1 MKRIINTIFLLLLMP
16 LGAMSQVSKGN
27 VTQLMAEANR
37 FFDAGEYKQAKDKY
51 SDVYLDYGNR
61 EAFDRVNIC
70 TECLNLLSKAMNF
83 EREDNYTSA
92 IDVYQ
97 SILRLNSKDPNVA
110 KYIANCKKKQY
121 QPMLDKAQS
130 LYREGNYRQAQ
141 SNLNQYIFSTGVSEE
156 DLSNSIAKCIYLLT
170 LAEAAYN
177 NKNYTQAENYYNQI
191 IQINPTD
198 ANSAK
203 AIAVIK
209 DHRNTEI
216 SINEDRRKKILEEG
230 YVDLGLPSKTCWKS
244 QNESEDYFTYSE
256 AMSLYGSALPTPN
269 QVRELIAKCTW
280 TWTGHG
286 YSIRGPNG
294 NTIYLPAMG
303 AKYSDHSRAKIGN
316 RGHYWTTDQ
325 SRDLRFF
332 PSNWYQLDFHTDTS
346 KKKTDRFSVRL
357 VKVFD

>member
-1 MKRIINTIFLLLLMP
+1 MP
-16 LGAMSQVSKGN
+16 LGAMSQTSRGN
-27 VTQLMAEANR
+27 ASQLMAEANR
-37 FFDAGEYKQAKDKY
+37 FFESGEYKQAKDKY
-51 SDVYLDYGNR
+51 SDVYIDYGNR
-61 EAFDRVNIC
+61 EAIERVDAC
-70 TECLNLLSKAMNF
+70 TQCLNLLSKAMSF
-83 EREDNYTSA
+83 EREDNYSGA
-92 IDVYQ
+92 IASYQ
-97 SILRLNSKDPNVA
+97 SILRLNSKDPNMG
-110 KYIANCKKKQY
+110 KYIADCKKKQY
-121 QPMLDKAQS
+121 QSMLDMARS
-130 LYREGNYRQAQ
+130 LYREGDYRQAQ
-141 SNLNQYIFSTGVSEE
+141 HNLNQYIFYTGVNDEP
-156 DLSNSIAKCIYLLT
+156 LSGSIAKCLNLLT

-177 NKNYTQAENYYNQI
+177 NRNYTQAENYYNQI

-198 ANSAK
+198 VKSLTVISK
-203 AIAVIK
+203 IK
-209 DHRNTEI
+209 DSNISENYRNE
-216 SINEDRRKKILEEG
+216 ERRKQILAEG

-286 YSIRGPNG
+286 YSVRGPNG

-357 VKVFD
+357 VKIFK